1 MSIRTDSFFPKPP
14 PVEPKAATAFMAK
27 ETPTGPSG
35 RTKKSSQPPL
45 LHGWNT
51 TCWISKL
58 PLELISY
65 IIALG
70 LPEAS
75 SSKER
80 MNVLY
85 SIRMV
90 SRLWRNAIDSTPSL
104 WNVISSNLP
113 LRLNSTIIQ
122 RSGCCSLDVYMTA
135 RTSVSGNL
143 AQTSGFTKLAEL
155 AVKEIRRW
163 STVSLMLP
171 FPDACY
177 AYLGSPAPLLRRL
190 CVTSRRPHSPTAPV
204 ALFGGIA
211 PKLEVLEVNGVQMD
225 WTLSFIRGLRELDL
239 SDMSDREISTQQVL
253 EILAIT
259 PLLEKLCISNSTL
272 DLHLRPSEIP
282 WIQLPNLKTINLSDI
297 NEQPLGIILSS
308 IGAPNCTSLMAR
320 GWEEDGVS
328 PDSFPEPAF
337 THFTDFLRRTLS
349 TNNNSELRFFDD
361 GLEWNS
367 RSGRLG
373 ATDFVLSIQYGSTVI
388 GVEWATRIIGLGA
401 QELVHDLDLT
411 ISRSE
416 LAENEIAAYHSIS
429 RWQSVTS
436 LTVEYG
442 DPPPR
447 PILDLFGSCED
458 SEDGIGPIPAFPRL
472 ETLVL
477 DSSRASWLD
486 DLEVL
491 VNRRV
496 DGRGNVIGDQV
507 PSLDV
512 VLEMW
517 GFRPIK
523 ARADLAQLQRLR
535 AAKGVRS
542 ITRVSGDHIPGMLAV
557 VYDDSTGP

>member
-1 MSIRTDSFFPKPP
+1 MSIRTDSSFPKP
-14 PVEPKAATAFMAK
+14 PVEPKASPTLMANY

-35 RTKKSSQPPL
+35 RASSYPPL

-51 TCWISKL
+51 TCLIAKL

-70 LPEAS
+70 LPETS
-75 SSKER
+75 SSEER
-80 MNVLY
+80 MKVLY
-85 SIRMV
+85 STRMV
-90 SRLWRNAIDSTPSL
+90 SRSWRNAIDSTPSL

-113 LRLNSTIIQ
+113 LRVNSTIVQ
-122 RSGCCSLDVYMTA
+122 RSGCCSLDVYITA
-135 RTSVSGNL
+135 RASVSGNR
-143 AQTSGFTKLAEL
+143 AKRSGFTKLAEL
-155 AVKEIRRW
+155 AAKEIGRW
-163 STVSLMLP
+163 STASLRLP
-171 FPDACY
+171 FPDACSSH
-177 AYLGSPAPLLRRL
+177 LSSPAPLLRSL
-190 CVTSRRPHSPTAPV
+190 CVTSRSPSNPATPV

-211 PKLEVLEVNGVQMD
+211 PRLEVLEVNGVQMD
-225 WTLSFIRGLRELDL
+225 WTSPFIRGLRELDL
-239 SDMSDREISTQQVL
+239 SDMNDGEISTQQVL

-259 PLLEKLCISNSTL
+259 PLLEKLFISNSIL
-272 DLHLRPSEIP
+272 DHRLLPLEIP
-282 WIQLPNLKTINLSDI
+282 WIRLPNMKIINLSDI

-308 IGAPNCTSLMAR
+308 IRTPNCNSLMAR

-367 RSGRLG
+367 RSASPHGP
-373 ATDFVLSIQYGSTVI
+373 DFVLSIRYGSTTI
-388 GVEWATRIIGLGA
+388 GVEWATRVIGLGA
-401 QELVHDLDLT
+401 QELVHDLELT

-416 LAENEIAAYHSIS
+416 LAENEFAAYHSIS
-429 RWQSVTS
+429 RWQSVTN

-447 PILDLFGSCED
+447 PLLDLFGRCED

-491 VNRRV
+491 VNHRF
-496 DGRGNVIGDQV
+496 DGRGDVIGDQV
-507 PSLDV
+507 SSLDV

-517 GFRPIK
+517 GFRPNR
-523 ARADLAQLQRLR
+523 ARVDLAQLQRLR
-535 AAKGVRS
+535 AANGIRS
-542 ITRVSGDHIPGMLAV
+542 ITRVSGEHIPGMLAV
-557 VYDDSTGP
+557 VYDDSMGL